1 MFIFAT
7 QLFISSSF
15 KVQAWIFGVSSV
27 LAMEVTNDLSIRQFG
42 IIIFVTKNIMK
53 IKKCSDVQMFM

>member
-15 KVQAWIFGVSSV
+15 KVQARIFGVSSV